1 MSLKKLF
8 FVFKIILLTLF
19 FSQGT
24 FSDSNVYIK
33 YKVEN
38 EIITNLDIQKEQE
51 YLIALNNNLRNLS
64 ESEISELAKNSL
76 INEKIKSI
84 ELNKFFDFNKAD
96 AFIEPIFVNFYKSFG
111 FTNEKDFQDYMAQYE
126 IKTNSVKEKVKIEG
140 LWNKLIFDKY
150 SKQVSINETELKKR
164 LKDQIAKV
172 ENITEYNLSE
182 ILFEIKTGEVLEKK
196 VQNILNSIEEKG
208 FDNTSN
214 IFSISPTSKFGGKIG
229 WIKETQL
236 SKYIL
241 EELKNMEIGKI
252 SVPIQTANGY
262 LILRINEIREQ
273 KQKINFE
280 NEYKKLLN
288 KERDRQLGQF
298 SLIYFNRI
306 KQRTK
311 ISEN

>member
-8 FVFKIILLTLF
+8 FALKIILLSLF
-19 FSQGT
+19 ISQET

-33 YKVEN
+33 YKIEN
-38 EIITNLDIQKEQE
+38 EIITNLDIVKEQQ
-51 YLIALNNNLRNLS
+51 YLIALNNNLKNLS
-64 ESEISELAKNSL
+64 ENEISELAKSSL
-76 INEKIKSI
+76 INEKIKNI
-84 ELNKFFDFNKAD
+84 ELNKFFDFSKAE
-96 AFIEPIFVNFYKSFG
+96 AFIEPIFINFYTNFG
-111 FTNEKDFQDYMAQYE
+111 FKNEKDFQNYMAQYE
-126 IKTNSVKEKVKIEG
+126 IKINSVKEKVKIEG

-150 SKQVSINETELKKR
+150 SKQVSINEEELKKR
-164 LKDQIAKV
+164 LKDQISKV

-182 ILFEIKTGEVLEKK
+182 ILFEIKTGEDLEKK

-236 SKYIL
+236 SKFIL

-273 KQKINFE
+273 KKEINFE